1 MIRDG
6 VQPID
11 VASVVKEIRHA
22 RNFMV
27 QTFVQYAFIFRTVL
41 DYLRDNLHVV
51 AAEVKRRQA
60 LQPAEPEPEEEVA
73 PAPAPAPA
81 PEPATEP
88 APQPEPQEPRTVV
101 TSGTATI
108 SRKALQQ
115 VRVTCAEIQFS
126 PFVSVSLIYLL
137 PQNILVS
144 TPVST
149 PRWGACSNCLV

>member
-60 LQPAEPEPEEEVA
+60 LQPEPEPEPEPVVSVPEPVAEPVA
-73 PAPAPAPA
+73 PLL
-81 PEPATEP
+81 ATEP
-88 APQPEPQEPRTVV
+88 VEPRTFVA
-101 TSGTATI
+101 SGTATI

-115 VRVTCAEIQFS
+115 VSAGVHRVILDAVQLFVVEIRIDLQTVCVRVLGGGGS
-126 PFVSVSLIYLL
+126 R
-137 PQNILVS
+137 Q
-144 TPVST
+144 
-149 PRWGACSNCLV
+149 G

>member
-60 LQPAEPEPEEEVA
+60 LQPEPEPEPEPVVSVAEPVAEPVA
-73 PAPAPAPA
+73 PLL
-81 PEPATEP
+81 ATEP
-88 APQPEPQEPRTVV
+88 VEQRTFVA
-101 TSGTATI
+101 SGTATI

-115 VRVTCAEIQFS
+115 VSAGVHTVILDAMQLFVVEIRIGLQTICVCVLGGGGS
-126 PFVSVSLIYLL
+126 R
-137 PQNILVS
+137 Q
-144 TPVST
+144 
-149 PRWGACSNCLV
+149 R